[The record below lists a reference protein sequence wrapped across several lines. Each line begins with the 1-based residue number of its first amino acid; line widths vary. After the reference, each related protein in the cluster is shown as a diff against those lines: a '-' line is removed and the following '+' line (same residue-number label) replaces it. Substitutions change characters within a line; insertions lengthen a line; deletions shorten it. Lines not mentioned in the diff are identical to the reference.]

1 MIGRLHLQI
10 AYGRALRGSL
20 GHSAPETVAAWTR
33 ARRFAADIDD
43 PIELAPIQ
51 SGLFNACL
59 THGELAP
66 MRELAEAIM
75 GAADRHP
82 ESPVATIVARWT
94 GGVTCWFAG
103 DYLNAAIHLEQAFAA
118 YTAEPDP
125 ATFKASTLDLPF
137 VIMRFLALVLWPRG
151 EIDRAR
157 RLAGAAVSIAGEQ
170 RALARANALV
180 HKAVFDGLCGSRLRQ
195 TETILAL
202 GLAQDHTMPLYV
214 AAGTY
219 LNGLAKWRAG
229 DRAAGLAEM
238 QRGWTLLHE
247 NDCYLCE
254 PFWGL
259 QIAVAN
265 AAAGHAEAGLDIVNE
280 LIDATEQ
287 SGQHWLDA
295 ELYRVRG
302 ELLSRR
308 DNPDISG
315 AEQAFLRALEIAR
328 RQQTKTFE
336 LRSALAVA
344 RLYAGIGRVDAVP
357 EALAP
362 VRAGFDAEQDLAE
375 IRDADELLSQVNWP
389 GRHPRAL
396 RRD

>member
-33 ARRFAADIDD
+33 ARRFASDIDD

-75 GAADRHP
+75 GAAERHR

-94 GGVTCWFAG
+94 SGVTCWFAG
-103 DYLNAAIHLEQAFAA
+103 DYLNAGIHLEQAFAA
-118 YTAEPDP
+118 YGTERDP

-157 RLAGAAVSIAGEQ
+157 QLAGAAVSVSGEQ

-229 DRAAGLAEM
+229 DRAAGLADM

-247 NDCYLCE
+247 NDCYLCD

-265 AAAGHAEAGLDIVNE
+265 AEAGLVEAGLDIISE
-280 LIDATEQ
+280 LIDATAQ

-295 ELYRVRG
+295 ELHRVLG
-302 ELLSRR
+302 ELRARR
-308 DNPDISG
+308 DTPDISG
-315 AEQAFLRALEIAR
+315 AEDAFHRALEIAR

-336 LRSALAVA
+336 LRSALGLA
-344 RLYAGIGRVDAVP
+344 RLYVGNGRVDAVP
-357 EALAP
+357 GVLAP
-362 VRAGFDAEQDLAE
+362 VRAGFDAGQDLAE
-375 IRDADELLSQVNWP
+375 IGETDELLGRADWP
-389 GRHPRAL
+389 GRHSHAS
-396 RRD
+396 